1 MSKGLAFNFDIS
13 FTVNIREISLENI
26 LTAFKEFLP
35 EILTQFILTILL
47 GYAEYVMGQ
56 KDKPFECDK
65 CGNRHE
71 FIWKTKH
78 GRLTK
83 ILTVFMW
90 VKINQLQIQCS
101 HCNHKFYITRKLLG
115 IERMKRIPK
124 ETYRKLGL
132 LGALTSFRVAG
143 KITSMFGWTIDKMTI
158 WQGVQKT
165 GEEIEFE
172 VDPDELSEGEA
183 DGTGVGIQGIK
194 KRGKELKIFIQKK
207 KTGGVRIAGVDIGN
221 YNGSWDNLFKP
232 SIETMK
238 GFKNFLLTTDGDTSI
253 LDSIKDKVT
262 ILFQRCL
269 WHIPHQFKYTLWK
282 DNVKRK
288 SIEWSYLLAE
298 LIEISAIRTLVDDM
312 KIIEDMVKSKLLRL
326 EKLVHFCTKRGFNH
340 SAEYLESAKG
350 DMFTAIT
357 NRLKG
362 KTTSKVERVMRTVN
376 LRMNG
381 RKWSQ
386 AGALNATKIR
396 LAYYYNDFD
405 A

>member
-1 MSKGLAFNFDIS
+1 MA
-13 FTVNIREISLENI
+13 
-26 LTAFKEFLP
+26 
-35 EILTQFILTILL
+35 ILL

-56 KDKPFECDK
+56 KEKPFECDQ

-71 FIWKTKH
+71 FTWKTKH
-78 GRLTK
+78 GKGTK

-90 VKINQLQIQCS
+90 IKINQLQIK
-101 HCNHKFYITRKLLG
+101 CNNCKHKFYLTRKLLG
-115 IERMKRIPK
+115 IERMTRIPK

-132 LGALTSFRVAG
+132 LGALASFRVAS
-143 KITSMFGWTIDKMTI
+143 KITGMFGWTIDKMTI
-158 WQGVQKT
+158 WKGVQKT
-165 GEEIEFE
+165 GKEIKFE
-172 VDPDELSEGEA
+172 VNPDELPEGEA
-183 DGTGVGIQGIK
+183 DGTGVGIQGIN

-207 KTGGVRIAGVDIGN
+207 KTGGVRIAGIDIGK
-221 YNGSWDNLFKP
+221 YNGSWENLFKP
-232 SIETMK
+232 SIEMMK
-238 GFKNFLLTTDGDTSI
+238 SFKEFLLITDGDTSI

-269 WHIPHQFKYTLWK
+269 WHIPHQFKYTLWQDK
-282 DNVKRK
+282 VKRQSEK
-288 SIEWSYLLAE
+288 WSYLLAE
-298 LIEISAIRTLVDDM
+298 LIEISAIRPLVDDM

-326 EKLVHFCTKRGFNH
+326 AKLINMCRENGFNR

-376 LRMNG
+376 LRVNVG
-381 RKWSQ
+381 KWSQ

-396 LAYYYNDFD
+396 LAYYYNGFN

>member
-1 MSKGLAFNFDIS
+1 MNKGLSVNFDFNFTI
-13 FTVNIREISLENI
+13 NIADISLENI

-35 EILTQFILTILL
+35 EILTQFIANILS
-47 GYAEYVMGQ
+47 GYAEYVMS
-56 KDKPFECDK
+56 KPDKPFECDN
-65 CGNRHE
+65 CGNSHE
-71 FIWKTKH
+71 FTWKTKH
-78 GRLTK
+78 GKLTSV
-83 ILTVFMW
+83 LTVFTW
-90 VKINQLQIQCS
+90 IKINQLQIKCS
-101 HCNHKFYITRKLLG
+101 QCNHKFYITRKLLG

-124 ETYRKLGL
+124 ATYRKLGL
-132 LGALTSFRVAG
+132 LGSLTSFRVAS

-158 WQGVQKT
+158 WKGVQET
-165 GEEIEFE
+165 GKEIEFE
-172 VDPDELSEGEA
+172 LDCDELPEGEA

-232 SIETMK
+232 SIRAMK
-238 GFKNFLLTTDGDTSI
+238 SFKNFLLTTDGDTSI
-253 LDSIKDKVT
+253 LNSIKGKVT

-269 WHIPHQFKYTLWK
+269 WHIPHQFKYTLWQDK
-282 DNVKRK
+282 VKRK

-298 LIEISAIRTLVDDM
+298 LIEISAIRPLVDDM

-326 EKLVHFCTKRGFNH
+326 EKLLHFCREKGFNH

-350 DMFTAIT
+350 DMFTAII
-357 NRLKG
+357 NRLNG

-376 LRMNG
+376 LRTRFG
-381 RKWSQ
+381 KWSH

-396 LAYYYNDFD
+396 LAYYYNGFD